1 MRDAK
6 FTLRLISS
14 GTSLNIHENQ
24 WGNSREGS
32 RRTTYKRTSLGFF
45 RSHAYFPRRFCWYFS
60 PGGGEREG
68 PSENVVERRNERV
81 INDELDL
88 YGARRDLRGWI
99 RPPFSPPLYFRKNNF
114 YTRRTTNHRYDIT
127 SFRLAF
133 FSPFHRLDGLET
145 NRSATFSNTFRRSR
159 QIIYLFRF

>member
-1 MRDAK
+1 M
-6 FTLRLISS
+6 
-14 GTSLNIHENQ
+14 
-24 WGNSREGS
+24 WNSRYVWSPQEHPWISMKISEETRG
-32 RRTTYKRTSLGFF
+32 RDRDEQRTSEQALGFF

-99 RPPFSPPLYFRKNNF
+99 RPPFSPPLYFRKNNS
-114 YTRRTTNHRYDIT
+114 YTRHTTNHRYDIT